1 MDEKRLTVRLMDYW
15 NRLRKDAVVP
25 DYTHF
30 RSGSIDDIWPNCMV
44 LVAEPTGSH
53 QNQFRFTYV
62 GAKLEDV
69 CGKDLSGQVAH
80 QRLQSIVAA
89 TKIVRKID
97 EVYDTKAPVHDE
109 GQFVNKRSKIVKYRA
124 ILLPFGTEAAGVT
137 HSVVGMSWREF

>member
-1 MDEKRLTVRLMDYW
+1 MDDQRLTVRLMSYW
-15 NRLRKDAVVP
+15 ERLRKEDTIP
-25 DYTHF
+25 DYSHF

-44 LVAEPTGSH
+44 LTAEPSGADT
-53 QNQFRFTYV
+53 NQFRFNYI

-97 EVYDTKAPVHDE
+97 DVHSARTPIFDE
-109 GQFVNKRSKIVKYRA
+109 GQFVNKKNKIVKYRA
-124 ILLPFGTEAAGVT
+124 VLLPFGNTNSGVT
-137 HSVVGMSWREF
+137 HTVVGMSWREF